1 MKRFKNFL
9 DFFPLFTWNGLILF
23 GAMGLLMVCSTISF
37 AANVGPEKE
46 GGPRDEPLFLL
57 QTEIIGNVMNPR
69 VPYQIPW
76 RSPES
81 IEQGDIWVTR
91 RGINNLFIP
100 LEPEKFE
107 QALGLKNK
115 GGKPPTPKEG
125 FNPLQLNEVE

>member
-1 MKRFKNFL
+1 
-9 DFFPLFTWNGLILF
+9 
-23 GAMGLLMVCSTISF
+23 MGLLMVCSTLSF
-37 AANVGPEKE
+37 AANGVPEPE
-46 GGPRDEPLFLL
+46 AGPRDEPLFLL

-91 RGINNLFIP
+91 RGINDLFIP
-100 LEPEKFE
+100 LDPEKFE
-107 QALGLKNK
+107 HALGLENK
-115 GGKPPTPKEG
+115 GGFPPTPEEG